1 MKKMKKIITILTVL
15 LTVILSSCSNDEIPV
30 ENTATFKLNPATVV
44 ENLLEVNAGELASID
59 YKKYRLN
66 IDLYIYD
73 EYGQLVNKD
82 NQEVKSYTNITTS
95 NINIKNGEY
104 TIVAIS
110 HITSIDPD
118 GLKCWSFEGFDNL
131 NTLKITDNGYI
142 GGKNKIL
149 GLTIEKINI
158 SDFDRTFKIDIQNAG
173 VVACVAFLNWNRYND
188 IKEYNLLSNKSCN
201 YLTTNHNGEI
211 DYSINT
217 ESSYKF
223 RLMSFTYTSELS
235 GTYHYF
241 FTFPMKDI
249 ALAFSATPQ
258 SGNVKIFKK
267 TSLDLELGDFCLFSY
282 DVKTEEVQWLQSRNN
297 NSSRNTPNEVLQNS
311 VSSKSSIVYDYENMS
326 ISIK

>member
-1 MKKMKKIITILTVL
+1 MKKIITILTLL

-30 ENTATFKLNPATVV
+30 EHTVKFILNPATVV

-59 YKKYRLN
+59 YKKYKLN
-66 IDLYIYD
+66 IELYIYD
-73 EYGQLVNKD
+73 KSGQLVNKD
-82 NQEVKSYTNITTS
+82 NQETQSYTNIVTS
-95 NINIKNGEY
+95 NLNLRNGEY

-110 HITSIDPD
+110 HVTSIDPN
-118 GLKCWSFEGFDNL
+118 GLICWSFEGFDNL
-131 NTLKITDNGYI
+131 NTLKITDNGYV

-223 RLMSFTYTSELS
+223 RLMSFTYTSELP
-235 GTYHYF
+235 GIYHYF
-241 FTFPMKDI
+241 FTFPIKDI

-258 SGNVKIFKK
+258 SGNVRIFKK
-267 TSLDLELGDFCLFSY
+267 TSLNLELGEYCLFSY

-311 VSSKSSIVYDYENMS
+311 ACSKPSIVYDYENKS